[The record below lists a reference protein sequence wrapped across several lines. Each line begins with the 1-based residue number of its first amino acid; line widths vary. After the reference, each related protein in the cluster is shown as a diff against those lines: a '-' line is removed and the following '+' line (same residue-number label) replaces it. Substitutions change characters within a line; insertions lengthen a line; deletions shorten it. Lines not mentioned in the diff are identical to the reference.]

1 MKAIRIIG
9 CLVALLLAATGAQAQ
24 TANRFTLPDVEASP
38 DTGVELP
45 FRLDNTSDIVA
56 LQFTLRVPTGTR
68 LDPASVAL
76 TERKQDHTVTARSTG
91 TDTYMVMV
99 YSPTNQ
105 PLRGREGDVLTARL
119 YVEGDFTEGERYPFT
134 LTDVVLSPADGS
146 NVLTQASAGALVMMA
161 GPDLAVTG
169 VRPATAEADPDGTLG
184 VAMPGLVARL
194 LRGSGLLAFH
204 GRPYVGRPVH
214 RVVQG

>member
-38 DTGVELP
+38 DTGIELP

-119 YVEGDFTEGERYPFT
+119 DELGLKQADYDWYLDLRRFGTVKHAGYGLGFERLLMY
-134 LTDVVLSPADGS
+134 
-146 NVLTQASAGALVMMA
+146 
-161 GPDLAVTG
+161 VTG
-169 VRPATAEADPDGTLG
+169 IPNIRDVIPFPRTCGG
-184 VAMPGLVARL
+184 
-194 LRGSGLLAFH
+194 F
-204 GRPYVGRPVH
+204 
-214 RVVQG
+214 